1 MRCSMKGNIIADEF
15 NKMVWIRDKEGK
27 EYACTLGA
35 LKNIKKFEDMTEEEK
50 KQCMDLSVV
59 LGDSW

>member
-1 MRCSMKGNIIADEF
+1 MRCNMQGNIIADEF
-15 NKMVWIRDKEGK
+15 NKMVWIRDQEGK
-27 EYACTLGA
+27 EYACKLGE

>member
-1 MRCSMKGNIIADEF
+1 MRGDIIADEF

-27 EYACTLGA
+27 EYACKLGDI
-35 LKNIKKFEDMTEEEK
+35 KNIKKIEDMTEEEK
-50 KQCMDLSVV
+50 KECMDLSLV